1 MVKERTVQL
10 TAAGKS
16 RLEAELA
23 NLVSTKLPGLRSRIQ
38 EANEHGDISDNG
50 EYEELK
56 EALVLAEARIQE
68 LEQLMDRAD
77 VIHRDPDDD
86 TIGLGSVVTLQG
98 DDGEQETWT
107 LVRPEEAN
115 TMDGTISTESPVG
128 SALVGCRVGDSA
140 TVETPGGPLVYTV
153 ISVTP

>member
-1 MVKERTVQL
+1 MVKERTIQL
-10 TAAGKS
+10 TAAGKA
-16 RLEAELA
+16 RLDVELET
-23 NLVSTKLPGLRSRIQ
+23 LVSRKLPDLRARIL

-56 EALVLAEARIQE
+56 ESLVLAEARVQE

-86 TIGLGSVVTLQG
+86 TIGLGSLVTLQG
-98 DDGEQETWT
+98 DDGVQETWT

-115 TMDGTISTESPVG
+115 TLDGTISTESPVG
-128 SALVGCRVGDSA
+128 GALVGRRVGESA
-140 TVETPGGPLVYTV
+140 VVTTPGGQIVYTV
-153 ISVTP
+153 LSVAQ

>member
-56 EALVLAEARIQE
+56 EGLVLAEARMQE
-68 LEQLMDRAD
+68 LEQLLPRAEI
-77 VIHRDPDDD
+77 IHRDPNDD
-86 TIGLGSVVTLQG
+86 TIGLGSVVTLRG
-98 DDGEQETWT
+98 SDGETETWT

-115 TMDGTISTESPVG
+115 TLDGTISTESPVG
-128 SALVGCRVGDSA
+128 GALVGCREGESA
-140 TVETPGGPLVYTV
+140 TVTTPGGEIVYTV
-153 ISVTP
+153 VDIQ